1 MAKTLKALVFHNIEE
16 VELLIMSVHKAD
28 ILQGEPTNHLLD
40 CLYEVRE
47 MFLKEEEKNDK

>member
-16 VELLIMSVHKAD
+16 VELLIMSVNKAD

>member
-16 VELLIMSVHKAD
+16 VELLIMSINKAD

-40 CLYEVRE
+40 CLYEIRE
-47 MFLKEEEKNDK
+47 MFLKKEEKNDK